1 MIVPIR
7 TVFGT
12 GAVLLRSVVAVASVR
27 NFTGVLIGTGCVLA
41 DLFGRLLMIN
51 GLKLV

>member
-1 MIVPIR
+1 M
-7 TVFGT
+7 G
-12 GAVLLRSVVAVASVR
+12 SVVAVVVVR
-27 NFTGVLIGTGCVLA
+27 NLAGVVIGTGCVLA